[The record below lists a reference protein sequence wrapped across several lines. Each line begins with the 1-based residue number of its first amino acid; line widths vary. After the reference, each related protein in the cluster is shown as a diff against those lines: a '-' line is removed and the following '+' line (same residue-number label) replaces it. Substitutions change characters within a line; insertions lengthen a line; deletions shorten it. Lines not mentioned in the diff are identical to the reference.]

1 MWADRSLFHKVP
13 LIIFLKINLSVIHC
27 MLLDKEFQ
35 SLATCEKERFNAK
48 AFNVGNITCK
58 AA

>member
-27 MLLDKEFQ
+27 MLSYTD
-35 SLATCEKERFNAK
+35 AK
-48 AFNVGNITCK
+48 GNPQTAKISNVSTSVFIFE
-58 AA
+58 

>member
-1 MWADRSLFHKVP
+1 MHSI
-13 LIIFLKINLSVIHC
+13 LIEINLSVIHC
-27 MLLDKEFQ
+27 MLGDKEFQ
-35 SLATCEKERFNAK
+35 SLLPVKKERFNAK